1 MVWTYELS
9 CPALKQHAETSDS
22 PLMAVGTLHDG
33 TYSPPAGHHHN
44 SFHLLHQTVLHHLPC
59 HIHNFVHVHQ
69 HNRVHRH
76 NLAHPR
82 HRRFLHLSHARPAL
96 QILVK
101 HPRRTT
107 TKLPESTALISTLI
121 GRKTLITTTIRRSTG
136 SLFQGP
142 FVRRLSH
149 RSWTLKDVILCRYQ
163 WRLSCSNHWLRKL
176 AHGRELYLIPTGT
189 LLQWCSPRNFPRS

>member
-1 MVWTYELS
+1 MS
-9 CPALKQHAETSDS
+9 S
-22 PLMAVGTLHDG
+22 AVRHLNNMPRPQTRPSWQSGPYLHDG

-44 SFHLLHQTVLHHLPC
+44 SFHLLHQTLLHHLPC